1 MRFKKFAAVALS
13 VALATASMPISGLAA
28 GGDAAEKWWTEDLS
42 MELKVPEG
50 QAKLLLGDVMQL
62 TATYTSS
69 NAIEASASN
78 AVEIA
83 EKAEITWE
91 ITEGN
96 ITVKDGTVSADK
108 YDMNNA
114 EANTATVTASLVDD
128 PSVTADLEVKIEQ
141 PNMKVPA
148 TLAVSPTQG
157 VSIKPEL
164 ENVKEGLEVEK
175 YTYTSSAPETI
186 EVTSGGMVTA
196 KNAEVGA
203 EATITVTAEYNGAT
217 FAEEK
222 VAVTVVEKV
231 PENES
236 LVWAET
242 AQIPVR
248 LVVGGEYSIPF
259 KSTYNDGFKVVSD
272 NEKIATVAVSEEKD
286 PTDGLFYVKVA
297 AVAEGTANITLS
309 HEGAV
314 DLTAQ
319 VYVTD
324 PEAEKKVEANGKAPI
339 VQGIDSEMVDLVAND
354 ATVKFVTENP
364 EFAEYA
370 TEIEEQYGKLFKEVA
385 DNKVMESEL
394 ANPVWPEDI
403 GDAMKDMLG
412 DELRPGETAVV
423 ELVQVFMGYANHI
436 SVENGVV
443 KVGAF
448 EELIYEVK
456 PMVTIYN
463 NNEVVDSFF
472 FADETQFDLGEN
484 TVKFIL
490 PVPESSYTDFR
501 YVEIDHEHDGVAQN
515 WPDKKGTEG
524 ERYVEVAT
532 KNFSEF
538 TLKFSDTKD
547 NSNSSNNGNGWVKPA
562 GGSTG
567 SGSGSGSTT
576 NTNMN
581 NTKGGK
587 SGQWQQNENGWWFR
601 YTDGTYPTNEWVALE
616 WQNVTNWYFFDAEGY
631 LATGWKQDGATWYYL
646 HPIADGT
653 QGHMYTGWNQINGKW
668 YYFSTVAGGPLGA
681 MLSNTTTPDGYQVG
695 ADGAWIQ

>member
-28 GGDAAEKWWTEDLS
+28 GEWYEGVSIVLEPDASEI
-42 MELKVPEG
+42 
-50 QAKLLLGDVMQL
+50 LLGDSVEL
-62 TATYTSS
+62 AVDYTRTSTSS
-69 NAIEASASN
+69 NAEKVTIPSDSDAKINWTITDGNLS
-78 AVEIA
+78 VENGVVTA
-83 EKAEITWE
+83 
-91 ITEGN
+91 N
-96 ITVKDGTVSADK
+96 K
-108 YDMNNA
+108 YDMKNA
-114 EANTATVTASLVDD
+114 EANKATVTATLAASS
-128 PSVTADLEVKIEQ
+128 SVNGTATVEIAAPEL
-141 PNMKVPA
+141 KVPA
-148 TLAVSPTQG
+148 TLAVSPTQD

-164 ENVKEGLEVEK
+164 GNVKEGLEAK

-186 EVTSGGMVTA
+186 KVLAGGMVTA
-196 KNAEVGA
+196 DNAEVGA
-203 EATITVTAEYNGAT
+203 EATITVTAAYNET
-217 FAEEK
+217 VFAEEK

-231 PENES
+231 PGSES

-286 PTDGLFYVKVA
+286 PADGLLYVKVA

-456 PMVTIYN
+456 PLVTILN
-463 NNEVVDSFF
+463 NGAEVDRFY

>member
-28 GGDAAEKWWTEDLS
+28 GEWYEGVSIVLEPDASEI
-42 MELKVPEG
+42 
-50 QAKLLLGDVMQL
+50 LLGDSVEL
-62 TATYTSS
+62 AVDYTRTSTSS
-69 NAIEASASN
+69 NAEKVTIPSDSDAKINWTITDGNLS
-78 AVEIA
+78 VENGVVTA
-83 EKAEITWE
+83 
-91 ITEGN
+91 N
-96 ITVKDGTVSADK
+96 K
-108 YDMNNA
+108 YDMKNA
-114 EANTATVTASLVDD
+114 EANKATVTATLAASS
-128 PSVTADLEVKIEQ
+128 SVNGTATVEIAAPEL
-141 PNMKVPA
+141 KVPA
-148 TLAVSPTQG
+148 TLAVSPTQD

-164 ENVKEGLEVEK
+164 GNVKEGLEAK

-186 EVTSGGMVTA
+186 KVSAGGMVTA
-196 KNAEVGA
+196 DNAEVGA
-203 EATITVTAEYNGAT
+203 EATITVTAAYNET
-217 FAEEK
+217 VFAEEK

-231 PENES
+231 PGSES

-286 PTDGLFYVKVA
+286 PADGLLYVKVA

-324 PEAEKKVEANGKAPI
+324 PEAEKKVEANNRQPI
-339 VQGIDSEMVDLVAND
+339 VVGIDSEMVDAVAAD
-354 ATVKFVTENP
+354 ATVSFVTENP

-370 TEIEEQYGKLFKEVA
+370 TEIEEQYGKLFAEVA

-423 ELVQVFMGYANHI
+423 DLVQVFMGYANHI

-456 PMVTIYN
+456 PMVTILN
-463 NNEVVDSFF
+463 NGAEVDSFY

-515 WPDKKGTEG
+515 WPDK
-524 ERYVEVAT
+524 
-532 KNFSEF
+532 
-538 TLKFSDTKD
+538 
-547 NSNSSNNGNGWVKPA
+547 
-562 GGSTG
+562 
-567 SGSGSGSTT
+567 
-576 NTNMN
+576 
-581 NTKGGK
+581 
-587 SGQWQQNENGWWFR
+587 
-601 YTDGTYPTNEWVALE
+601 
-616 WQNVTNWYFFDAEGY
+616 
-631 LATGWKQDGATWYYL
+631 
-646 HPIADGT
+646 
-653 QGHMYTGWNQINGKW
+653 
-668 YYFSTVAGGPLGA
+668 
-681 MLSNTTTPDGYQVG
+681 
-695 ADGAWIQ
+695 

>member
-28 GGDAAEKWWTEDLS
+28 GEWYEGVSIVLEPDASEI
-42 MELKVPEG
+42 
-50 QAKLLLGDVMQL
+50 LLGDSVEL
-62 TATYTSS
+62 AVDYTRTSTSS
-69 NAIEASASN
+69 NAEKVTIPSDSDAKINWTITDGNLS
-78 AVEIA
+78 VENGVVTA
-83 EKAEITWE
+83 
-91 ITEGN
+91 N
-96 ITVKDGTVSADK
+96 K
-108 YDMNNA
+108 YDMKNA
-114 EANTATVTASLVDD
+114 EANKATVTATLAASS
-128 PSVTADLEVKIEQ
+128 SVNGTATVEIAAPEL
-141 PNMKVPA
+141 KVPA
-148 TLAVSPTQG
+148 TLAVSPTQD

-164 ENVKEGLEVEK
+164 GNVKEGLEAK

-186 EVTSGGMVTA
+186 KVSAGGMVTA
-196 KNAEVGA
+196 DNAEVGA
-203 EATITVTAEYNGAT
+203 EATITVTAAYNET
-217 FAEEK
+217 VFAEEK

-231 PENES
+231 PGSES

-286 PTDGLFYVKVA
+286 PADGLLYVKVA

-354 ATVKFVTENP
+354 ATVSFVTENP

-547 NSNSSNNGNGWVKPA
+547 NSNSSNNGSGWVKPA

-587 SGQWQQNENGWWFR
+587 SGQWQQNENGWFR

>member
-28 GGDAAEKWWTEDLS
+28 GEWYEGVSIVLEPDASEI
-42 MELKVPEG
+42 
-50 QAKLLLGDVMQL
+50 LLGDSVEL
-62 TATYTSS
+62 AVDYTRTSTSS
-69 NAIEASASN
+69 NAEKVTIPSDSDAKINWTITDGNLS
-78 AVEIA
+78 VENGVVTA
-83 EKAEITWE
+83 
-91 ITEGN
+91 N
-96 ITVKDGTVSADK
+96 K
-108 YDMNNA
+108 YDMKNA
-114 EANTATVTASLVDD
+114 EANKATVTATLAASS
-128 PSVTADLEVKIEQ
+128 SVNGTATVEIAAPEL
-141 PNMKVPA
+141 KVPA
-148 TLAVSPTQG
+148 TLAVSPTQD

-164 ENVKEGLEVEK
+164 GNVKEGLEAK

-186 EVTSGGMVTA
+186 KVSAGGMVTA
-196 KNAEVGA
+196 DNAEVGA
-203 EATITVTAEYNGAT
+203 EATITVTAAYNET
-217 FAEEK
+217 VFAEEK

-231 PENES
+231 PGSES

-286 PTDGLFYVKVA
+286 PADGLLYVKVA

-339 VQGIDSEMVDLVAND
+339 VRGIDSEKVDLVAND

-456 PMVTIYN
+456 PLVTILN
-463 NNEVVDSFF
+463 NGAEVDHFH

>member
-28 GGDAAEKWWTEDLS
+28 GEWYEGVSIVLEPDASEI
-42 MELKVPEG
+42 
-50 QAKLLLGDVMQL
+50 LLGDSVEL
-62 TATYTSS
+62 AVDYTRTSTSS
-69 NAIEASASN
+69 NAEKVTIPSDSDAKINWTITDGNLS
-78 AVEIA
+78 VENGVVTA
-83 EKAEITWE
+83 
-91 ITEGN
+91 N
-96 ITVKDGTVSADK
+96 K
-108 YDMNNA
+108 YDMKNA
-114 EANTATVTASLVDD
+114 EANKATVTATLAASS
-128 PSVTADLEVKIEQ
+128 SVNGTATVEIAAPEL
-141 PNMKVPA
+141 KVPA
-148 TLAVSPTQG
+148 TLAVSPTQD

-164 ENVKEGLEVEK
+164 GNVKEGLEAK

-186 EVTSGGMVTA
+186 KVSAGGMVTA
-196 KNAEVGA
+196 DNAEVGA
-203 EATITVTAEYNGAT
+203 EATITVTAAYNET
-217 FAEEK
+217 VFAEEK

-231 PENES
+231 PGSES

-286 PTDGLFYVKVA
+286 PADGLLYVKVA

-456 PMVTIYN
+456 PLVTILN
-463 NNEVVDSFF
+463 NGAEVDRFY

-562 GGSTG
+562 GGST
-567 SGSGSGSTT
+567 GSGSTT

>member
-28 GGDAAEKWWTEDLS
+28 GEWYEGVSIVLEPDASEI
-42 MELKVPEG
+42 
-50 QAKLLLGDVMQL
+50 LLGDSVEL
-62 TATYTSS
+62 AVDYTRTSTSS
-69 NAIEASASN
+69 NAEKVTIPSDSDAKINWTITDGNLS
-78 AVEIA
+78 VENGVVTA
-83 EKAEITWE
+83 
-91 ITEGN
+91 N
-96 ITVKDGTVSADK
+96 K
-108 YDMNNA
+108 YDMKNA
-114 EANTATVTASLVDD
+114 EANKATVTATLAASS
-128 PSVTADLEVKIEQ
+128 SVNGTATVEIAAPEL
-141 PNMKVPA
+141 KVPA
-148 TLAVSPTQG
+148 TLAVSPTQD

-164 ENVKEGLEVEK
+164 GNVKEGLEAK

-186 EVTSGGMVTA
+186 KVSAGGMVTA
-196 KNAEVGA
+196 DNAEVGA
-203 EATITVTAEYNGAT
+203 EATITVTAAYNET
-217 FAEEK
+217 VFAEEK

-231 PENES
+231 PGSES

-286 PTDGLFYVKVA
+286 PADGLLYVKVA

-423 ELVQVFMGYANHI
+423 ELEQVFMGYANHI

-456 PMVTIYN
+456 PLVTILN
-463 NNEVVDSFF
+463 NGAEVDHFY

>member
-28 GGDAAEKWWTEDLS
+28 GEWYEGVSIVLEPDASEI
-42 MELKVPEG
+42 
-50 QAKLLLGDVMQL
+50 LLGDSVEL
-62 TATYTSS
+62 AVDYTRTSTSS
-69 NAIEASASN
+69 NAEKVTIPSDSDAKINWTITDGNLS
-78 AVEIA
+78 VENGVVTA
-83 EKAEITWE
+83 
-91 ITEGN
+91 N
-96 ITVKDGTVSADK
+96 K
-108 YDMNNA
+108 YDMKNA
-114 EANTATVTASLVDD
+114 EANKATVTATLAASS
-128 PSVTADLEVKIEQ
+128 SVNGTATVEIAAPEL
-141 PNMKVPA
+141 KVPA
-148 TLAVSPTQG
+148 TLAVSPTQD

-164 ENVKEGLEVEK
+164 GNVKEGLEAK

-186 EVTSGGMVTA
+186 KVSAGGMVTA
-196 KNAEVGA
+196 DNAEVGA
-203 EATITVTAEYNGAT
+203 EATITVTAAYNET
-217 FAEEK
+217 VFAEEK

-231 PENES
+231 PGSES

-286 PTDGLFYVKVA
+286 PADGLLYVKVA

-324 PEAEKKVEANGKAPI
+324 PEAEKKVEANNRQPI
-339 VQGIDSEMVDLVAND
+339 VVGIDSEMVDAVAAD
-354 ATVKFVTENP
+354 ATVSFVTENP

-370 TEIEEQYGKLFKEVA
+370 TEIEEQYGKLFAEVA

-423 ELVQVFMGYANHI
+423 DLVQVFMGYANHI

-456 PMVTIYN
+456 PMVTILN
-463 NNEVVDSFF
+463 NGAEVDSFY

>member
-28 GGDAAEKWWTEDLS
+28 GEWYEGVSIVLEPDASEI
-42 MELKVPEG
+42 
-50 QAKLLLGDVMQL
+50 LLGDSVEL
-62 TATYTSS
+62 AVDYTRTSTSS
-69 NAIEASASN
+69 NAEKVTIPSDSDAKINWTITDGNLS
-78 AVEIA
+78 VENGVVTA
-83 EKAEITWE
+83 
-91 ITEGN
+91 N
-96 ITVKDGTVSADK
+96 K
-108 YDMNNA
+108 YDMKNA
-114 EANTATVTASLVDD
+114 EANKATVTATLAASS
-128 PSVTADLEVKIEQ
+128 SVNGTATVEIAAPEL
-141 PNMKVPA
+141 KVPA
-148 TLAVSPTQG
+148 TLAVSPTQD

-164 ENVKEGLEVEK
+164 GNVKEGLEAK

-186 EVTSGGMVTA
+186 KVSAGGMVTA
-196 KNAEVGA
+196 DNAEVGA
-203 EATITVTAEYNGAT
+203 EATITVTAAYNET
-217 FAEEK
+217 VFAEEK

-231 PENES
+231 PGSES

-286 PTDGLFYVKVA
+286 PADGLLYVKVA

-456 PMVTIYN
+456 PLVTILN
-463 NNEVVDSFF
+463 NGAEVDRFY

>member
-28 GGDAAEKWWTEDLS
+28 GEWYEGVSIVLEPDASEI
-42 MELKVPEG
+42 
-50 QAKLLLGDVMQL
+50 LLGDSVEL
-62 TATYTSS
+62 AVDYTRTSTSS
-69 NAIEASASN
+69 NAEKVTIPSDSDAKINWTITDGNLS
-78 AVEIA
+78 VENGVVTA
-83 EKAEITWE
+83 
-91 ITEGN
+91 N
-96 ITVKDGTVSADK
+96 K
-108 YDMNNA
+108 YDMKNA
-114 EANTATVTASLVDD
+114 EANKATVTATLAASS
-128 PSVTADLEVKIEQ
+128 SVNGTATVEIAAPEL
-141 PNMKVPA
+141 KVPA
-148 TLAVSPTQG
+148 TLAVSPTQD

-164 ENVKEGLEVEK
+164 GNVKEGLEAK

-186 EVTSGGMVTA
+186 KVSAGGMVTA
-196 KNAEVGA
+196 DNAEVGA
-203 EATITVTAEYNGAT
+203 EATITVTAAYNET
-217 FAEEK
+217 VFAEEK

-231 PENES
+231 PGSES

-286 PTDGLFYVKVA
+286 PADGLLYVKVA

-423 ELVQVFMGYANHI
+423 ELEQVFMGQANHI

-456 PMVTIYN
+456 PLVTILN
-463 NNEVVDSFF
+463 NGAEVDYFY

>member
-28 GGDAAEKWWTEDLS
+28 GEWYEGVSIVLEPDASEI
-42 MELKVPEG
+42 
-50 QAKLLLGDVMQL
+50 LLGDSVEL
-62 TATYTSS
+62 AVDYTRTSTSS
-69 NAIEASASN
+69 NAEKVTIPSDSDAKINWTITDGNLS
-78 AVEIA
+78 VENGVVTA
-83 EKAEITWE
+83 
-91 ITEGN
+91 N
-96 ITVKDGTVSADK
+96 K
-108 YDMNNA
+108 YDMKNA
-114 EANTATVTASLVDD
+114 EANKATVTATLAASS
-128 PSVTADLEVKIEQ
+128 SVNGTATVEIAAPEL
-141 PNMKVPA
+141 KVPA
-148 TLAVSPTQG
+148 TLAVSPTQD

-164 ENVKEGLEVEK
+164 GNVKEGLEAK

-186 EVTSGGMVTA
+186 KVLAGGMVTA
-196 KNAEVGA
+196 DNAEVGA
-203 EATITVTAEYNGAT
+203 KATITVTAAYNET
-217 FAEEK
+217 VFAEEK

-231 PENES
+231 PGSES

-286 PTDGLFYVKVA
+286 PADGLLYVKVA

-354 ATVKFVTENP
+354 ATVNFVTENP

>member
-28 GGDAAEKWWTEDLS
+28 GEWYEGVSIVLEPDASEI
-42 MELKVPEG
+42 
-50 QAKLLLGDVMQL
+50 LLGDSVEL
-62 TATYTSS
+62 AVDYTRTSTSS
-69 NAIEASASN
+69 NAEKVTIPSDSDAKINWTITDGNLS
-78 AVEIA
+78 VENGVVTA
-83 EKAEITWE
+83 
-91 ITEGN
+91 N
-96 ITVKDGTVSADK
+96 K
-108 YDMNNA
+108 YDMKNA
-114 EANTATVTASLVDD
+114 EANKATVTATLAASS
-128 PSVTADLEVKIEQ
+128 SVNGTATVEIAAPEL
-141 PNMKVPA
+141 KVPA
-148 TLAVSPTQG
+148 TLAVSPTQD

-164 ENVKEGLEVEK
+164 GNVKEGLEAK

-186 EVTSGGMVTA
+186 KVSAGGMVTA
-196 KNAEVGA
+196 DNAEVGA
-203 EATITVTAEYNGAT
+203 EATITVTAAYNET
-217 FAEEK
+217 VFAEEK

-231 PENES
+231 PGSES

-286 PTDGLFYVKVA
+286 PADGLLYVKVA

-339 VQGIDSEMVDLVAND
+339 VQGIDSEKVDLVAND

-456 PMVTIYN
+456 PLVTILN
-463 NNEVVDSFF
+463 NGAEVDHFH

>member
-28 GGDAAEKWWTEDLS
+28 GEWYEGVSIVLEPDASEI
-42 MELKVPEG
+42 
-50 QAKLLLGDVMQL
+50 LLGDSVEL
-62 TATYTSS
+62 AVDYTRTSTSS
-69 NAIEASASN
+69 NAEKVTIPSDSDAKINWTITDGNLS
-78 AVEIA
+78 VENGVVTA
-83 EKAEITWE
+83 
-91 ITEGN
+91 N
-96 ITVKDGTVSADK
+96 K
-108 YDMNNA
+108 YDMKNA
-114 EANTATVTASLVDD
+114 EANKATVTATLAASS
-128 PSVTADLEVKIEQ
+128 SVNGTATVEIAAPEL
-141 PNMKVPA
+141 KVPA
-148 TLAVSPTQG
+148 TLAVSPTQD

-164 ENVKEGLEVEK
+164 GNVKEGLEAK

-186 EVTSGGMVTA
+186 KVSAGGMVTA
-196 KNAEVGA
+196 DNAEVGA
-203 EATITVTAEYNGAT
+203 EATITVTAAYNET
-217 FAEEK
+217 VFAEEK

-231 PENES
+231 PGSES

-286 PTDGLFYVKVA
+286 PADGLLYVKVA

-354 ATVKFVTENP
+354 ATVSFVTENP

-547 NSNSSNNGNGWVKPA
+547 NSNSSNNGSGWVKPA

>member
-28 GGDAAEKWWTEDLS
+28 GEWYEGVSIVLEPDASEI
-42 MELKVPEG
+42 
-50 QAKLLLGDVMQL
+50 LLGDSVEL
-62 TATYTSS
+62 AVDYTRTSTSS
-69 NAIEASASN
+69 NAEKVTIPSDSDAKINWTITDGNLS
-78 AVEIA
+78 VENGVVTA
-83 EKAEITWE
+83 
-91 ITEGN
+91 N
-96 ITVKDGTVSADK
+96 K
-108 YDMNNA
+108 YDMKNA
-114 EANTATVTASLVDD
+114 EANKATVTATLAASS
-128 PSVTADLEVKIEQ
+128 SVNGTATVEIAAPEL
-141 PNMKVPA
+141 KVPA
-148 TLAVSPTQG
+148 TLAVSPTQD

-164 ENVKEGLEVEK
+164 GNVKEGLEAK

-186 EVTSGGMVTA
+186 KVSAGGMVTA
-196 KNAEVGA
+196 DNAEVGA
-203 EATITVTAEYNGAT
+203 EATITVTAAYNET
-217 FAEEK
+217 VFAEEK

-231 PENES
+231 PGSES

-286 PTDGLFYVKVA
+286 PADGLLYVKVA

-456 PMVTIYN
+456 PMVTILN
-463 NNEVVDSFF
+463 NGAEVDSFY

>member
-28 GGDAAEKWWTEDLS
+28 GEWYEGVSIVLEPDASEI
-42 MELKVPEG
+42 
-50 QAKLLLGDVMQL
+50 LLGDSVEL
-62 TATYTSS
+62 AVDYTRTSTSS
-69 NAIEASASN
+69 NAEKVTIPSDSDAKINWTITDGNLS
-78 AVEIA
+78 VENGVVTA
-83 EKAEITWE
+83 
-91 ITEGN
+91 N
-96 ITVKDGTVSADK
+96 K
-108 YDMNNA
+108 YDMKNA
-114 EANTATVTASLVDD
+114 EANKATVTATLAASS
-128 PSVTADLEVKIEQ
+128 SVNGTATVEIAAPEL
-141 PNMKVPA
+141 KVPA
-148 TLAVSPTQG
+148 TLAVSPTQD

-164 ENVKEGLEVEK
+164 GNVKEGLEAK

-186 EVTSGGMVTA
+186 KVSAGGMVTA
-196 KNAEVGA
+196 DNAEVGA
-203 EATITVTAEYNGAT
+203 EATITVTAAYNET
-217 FAEEK
+217 VFAEEK

-231 PENES
+231 PGSES

-286 PTDGLFYVKVA
+286 PADGLLYVKVA

-324 PEAEKKVEANGKAPI
+324 PEAEKKVEANNRQPI
-339 VQGIDSEMVDLVAND
+339 VVGIDSEMVDAVAAD
-354 ATVKFVTENP
+354 ATVSFVTENP

-370 TEIEEQYGKLFKEVA
+370 TEIEEQYGKLFAEVA

-423 ELVQVFMGYANHI
+423 DLVQVFMGYANHI

-456 PMVTIYN
+456 PMVTILN
-463 NNEVVDSFF
+463 NGAEVDSFY

-547 NSNSSNNGNGWVKPA
+547 NSNSSNNGSGWVKPA

>member
-28 GGDAAEKWWTEDLS
+28 GEWYEGVSIVLEPDASEI
-42 MELKVPEG
+42 
-50 QAKLLLGDVMQL
+50 LLGDSVEL
-62 TATYTSS
+62 AVDYTRTSTSS
-69 NAIEASASN
+69 NAEKVTIPSDSDAKINWTITDGNLS
-78 AVEIA
+78 VENGVVTA
-83 EKAEITWE
+83 
-91 ITEGN
+91 N
-96 ITVKDGTVSADK
+96 K
-108 YDMNNA
+108 YDMKNA
-114 EANTATVTASLVDD
+114 EANKATVTATLAASS
-128 PSVTADLEVKIEQ
+128 SVNGTATVEIAAPEL
-141 PNMKVPA
+141 KVPA
-148 TLAVSPTQG
+148 TLAVSPTQD

-164 ENVKEGLEVEK
+164 GNVKEGLEAK

-186 EVTSGGMVTA
+186 KVSAGGMVTA
-196 KNAEVGA
+196 DNAEVGA
-203 EATITVTAEYNGAT
+203 EATITVTAAYNET
-217 FAEEK
+217 VFAEEK

-231 PENES
+231 PGSES

-286 PTDGLFYVKVA
+286 PADGLLYVKVA

-456 PMVTIYN
+456 PLVTILN
-463 NNEVVDSFF
+463 NGAEVDSFY